1 MWFLLTSASTRTSS
15 TSPCASN
22 VHMPTLVP
30 SITSMDA
37 VRLLDCVELNC
48 YWTIIVKVT
57 LNSYQIVPSVRM
69 NTISGI
75 ATLIRWPLDTGVVAW
90 TLGVMMPLPL
100 VARCYVGL
108 LVFTL
113 VVIRG
118 LYQGLYPAHCWWSE
132 RRWRSEEKDGVKMKV
147 IVIFFAGVNVRLG
160 FTPSLDKP
168 KET

>member
-118 LYQGLYPAHCWWSE
+118 LYSGFIPCPLLVKWRKVKKW
-132 RRWRSEEKDGVKMKV
+132 RKGRSEDEGDSYLFCRGECEV
-147 IVIFFAGVNVRLG
+147 G
-160 FTPSLDKP
+160 FHPLTW
-168 KET
+168 